1 MIWLP
6 MDCVFDVVDAEFSF
20 VVARYDR
27 RASILKVVRCYAII
41 DTMLN
46 RNGRGRAAV
55 TSSRFHRAIIDHVR
69 PFGKRSEIDAG
80 YPLNET
86 LYRLISLV
94 DLVEISLFT
103 MFFINR
109 KYKLTFR
116 IYFKLNHMMM
126 TYYK

>member
-1 MIWLP
+1 MFVYIFTSRRECLTLLIW
-6 MDCVFDVVDAEFSF
+6 DGYRWIAFFDVVDAEFFAGF
-20 VVARYDR
+20 VVARHNR
-27 RASILKVVRCYAII
+27 RASILKVARCYAII
-41 DTMLN
+41 DTVLN

-86 LYRLISLV
+86 LYRLISFV

-109 KYKLTFR
+109 K
-116 IYFKLNHMMM
+116 
-126 TYYK
+126 